1 MHLKKIA
8 ALSLITVSLTGC
20 ALLTPY
26 TPPIEQGKVISAKMV
41 DQLKPGMTESQVSYI
56 LGSPDI
62 QDPFHRSAWN
72 YIYTFQRTSFSPR
85 EEKKLIIEFKDNKL
99 VQISGDYPPP
109 HVIYDTSPPKPTQ
122 PDNDASLISPPATAN
137 KDIKTTTTSAGE
149 EKTSKNNLPTSQP
162 LKTTDGTIEKQTP
175 ADSKK
180 HPHIGLQKSGA
191 GTNSNAKTLGT
202 PAAPFPQSPNTTH

>member
-1 MHLKKIA
+1 MHLKKIV
-8 ALSLITVSLTGC
+8 ALSLLTVSLTGC

-26 TPPIEQGKVISAKMV
+26 TPPIEQGKIISAKMV

-62 QDPFHRSAWN
+62 QDPFHRSTWN
-72 YIYTFQRTSFSPR
+72 YVYTFQRTSYSPR

-122 PDNDASLISPPATAN
+122 PDNDASQAPPTAAN
-137 KDIKTTTTSAGE
+137 KGTTTTSTSE
-149 EKTSKNNLPTSQP
+149 EKTSKNNLSISKS
-162 LKTTDGTIEKQTP
+162 LKTTDNTIEKP
-175 ADSKK
+175 APTDSKK

-191 GTNSNAKTLGT
+191 GTNSNTETLGT